1 MSIKTDTTTSSAT
14 TFTDI
19 SDMSLAITPTKASS
33 KILLLGNI
41 NAYTKGSS
49 AFQCKFQVDVD
60 GGGYAD
66 VPFLGATAGS
76 RTRCAFYYYAGSGIH
91 ENHNMAWQ
99 YLDTP
104 TYTLTDVL
112 TYKLVFR
119 LQSGS
124 DYLYVNRTF
133 DDTDN
138 DGYSRGASVFQLQE
152 ID

>member
-1 MSIKTDTTTSSAT
+1 
-14 TFTDI
+14 
-19 SDMSLAITPTKASS
+19 
-33 KILLLGNI
+33 
-41 NAYTKGSS
+41 
-49 AFQCKFQVDVD
+49 
-60 GGGYAD
+60 
-66 VPFLGATAGS
+66 
-76 RTRCAFYYYAGSGIH
+76 
-91 ENHNMAWQ
+91 MAWQ

-119 LQSGS
+119 LHSGS

-138 DGYSRGASVFQLQE
+138 AGYTRGASVFQLQE